1 MVLPRLDRQPYVW
14 KKFRSMSKQ
23 EPLQPGQVV
32 DTLGELIAS
41 LAAFAAKVPAAS
53 RMILP
58 GGVRPAEEAVE
69 VYEDIVYRFRDRAGS
84 TYKPLPPLFVKSLEA
99 FEAGKVF
106 DAVPPLL
113 QCIELLVDLHNQ
125 EMIKFNPEQQQR
137 MREYHRRLE
146 KIVPEAKQSEVDL
159 PAPDS
164 Y

>member
-1 MVLPRLDRQPYVW
+1 
-14 KKFRSMSKQ
+14 MSKK

-32 DTLGELIAS
+32 DTLGELIS
-41 LAAFAAKVPAAS
+41 SVAAFAAKVPAAS

-69 VYEDIVYRFRDRAGS
+69 KYEDIVYRFRDRAG
-84 TYKPLPPLFVKSLEA
+84 TMYKPIPPLFVKSLEA

-113 QCIELLVDLHNQ
+113 QCVEQLVDLHNQ
-125 EMIKFNPEQQQR
+125 ETIKFTPEQQQR
-137 MREYHRRLE
+137 MRDYHRRLE
-146 KIVPEAKQSEVDL
+146 KIVPEAKQSEVNL
-159 PAPDS
+159 PPPDS

>member
-1 MVLPRLDRQPYVW
+1 MRN
-14 KKFRSMSKQ
+14 K

-53 RMILP
+53 RMTLP
-58 GGVRPAEEAVE
+58 GGIKPAEEAVE
-69 VYEDIVYRFRDRAGS
+69 VYEEIVYRFRDRVGA
-84 TYKPLPPLFVKSLEA
+84 TYKPIPPLFVESLEA

-113 QCIELLVDLHNQ
+113 QCLEHLVDLHNQ
-125 EMIKFNPEQQQR
+125 KIIKFSPDQQQR
-137 MREYHRRLE
+137 MRDYHRRLE

-159 PAPDS
+159 PTPDS

>member
-1 MVLPRLDRQPYVW
+1 
-14 KKFRSMSKQ
+14 MSNK

-32 DTLGELIAS
+32 DTLGELISS

-53 RMILP
+53 RMTLP
-58 GGVRPAEEAVE
+58 GGIKPVEEAVE
-69 VYEDIVYRFRDRAGS
+69 VYEDIVYRFRDRAGA
-84 TYKPLPPLFVKSLEA
+84 TYKPIPPLFVKSLEA

-113 QCIELLVDLHNQ
+113 QCVEQLVDLHNQ
-125 EMIKFNPEQQQR
+125 ETIKFTPEQQQR
-137 MREYHRRLE
+137 MRDYNRRLE

-159 PAPDS
+159 PSPDA

>member
-1 MVLPRLDRQPYVW
+1 MRT
-14 KKFRSMSKQ
+14 K

-53 RMILP
+53 RMTLP
-58 GGVRPAEEAVE
+58 GGIKPAEEAVE
-69 VYEDIVYRFRDRAGS
+69 VYEEIVYRFRDRVGA
-84 TYKPLPPLFVKSLEA
+84 TYKPIPPLFVESLEA

-113 QCIELLVDLHNQ
+113 QCLEHLVDLHNQ
-125 EMIKFNPEQQQR
+125 EIIKFSPDQQQR
-137 MREYHRRLE
+137 MRDYHRRLE

-159 PAPDS
+159 PTPDS